1 MLLSKFFEDFL
12 RILSVISV
20 ENKVK
25 AFLLFVLMAAQSAL
39 ELLFILTLTYMAE
52 ALTAPQMLRER
63 LLFRGIFAICPSLEP
78 YADNARYLLLI
89 AGCIVIFVSIMK
101 SAVSWISARST
112 IFLGEKISVDI
123 GKEIMSRFLHNDY
136 SWHLSSES
144 TTTFQRLQWRGQLAN
159 MLIFQL
165 SMYSCLLTMGVL
177 LIGLIHQEP
186 MLTLLVVGTTSLVGF
201 VLYRLIRLRVDK
213 SAVCAAN
220 SAQEETSAILCATKG
235 IREVLIYRQQE
246 VFLHAMTEAAQKGIR
261 ARVFNGVAPTLPT
274 WVLEATGFTVVVAA
288 IAYLTFV
295 VNAGIPEITTALG
308 LLMLTAWR
316 VLPYANRVVG
326 FQVSIRA
333 VRPMVHA
340 VLDLLYLLRAQPR
353 PHLPAPDP
361 NFTFENRISLHQ
373 VCFQYAGSQVDSL
386 HNLTFDIPIGQKIG
400 VIGPSG
406 AGKST
411 LVGVLSGL
419 LYPRCGT
426 ILVDGTP
433 LDPGRA
439 AAFAQLIGYVPQ
451 QPFLFAGTLA
461 ENVAFSSWGRPWD
474 KQRVMEACQRAAV
487 DFITTHPDGINQR
500 IGENGAGLSG
510 GQAQRVSIARAL
522 YCRPKLLIFDEA
534 TSALDQA
541 NENHIQNTIDSL
553 ANEVTCVIIAHRLT
567 TVENCDSIIW
577 VDNGHLVMHDETN
590 IVLEKYK
597 KEQLKV

>member
-1 MLLSKFFEDFL
+1 
-12 RILSVISV
+12 
-20 ENKVK
+20 
-25 AFLLFVLMAAQSAL
+25 
-39 ELLFILTLTYMAE
+39 
-52 ALTAPQMLRER
+52 
-63 LLFRGIFAICPSLEP
+63 
-78 YADNARYLLLI
+78 
-89 AGCIVIFVSIMK
+89 
-101 SAVSWISARST
+101 
-112 IFLGEKISVDI
+112 
-123 GKEIMSRFLHNDY
+123 
-136 SWHLSSES
+136 
-144 TTTFQRLQWRGQLAN
+144 
-159 MLIFQL
+159 
-165 SMYSCLLTMGVL
+165 
-177 LIGLIHQEP
+177 
-186 MLTLLVVGTTSLVGF
+186 
-201 VLYRLIRLRVDK
+201 
-213 SAVCAAN
+213 
-220 SAQEETSAILCATKG
+220 
-235 IREVLIYRQQE
+235 
-246 VFLHAMTEAAQKGIR
+246 
-261 ARVFNGVAPTLPT
+261 
-274 WVLEATGFTVVVAA
+274 
-288 IAYLTFV
+288 
-295 VNAGIPEITTALG
+295 
-308 LLMLTAWR
+308 
-316 VLPYANRVVG
+316 
-326 FQVSIRA
+326 
-333 VRPMVHA
+333 MVHA

-373 VCFQYAGSQVDSL
+373 VCFRYAGSQVDSL

-419 LYPRCGT
+419 LYPRRGT

-487 DFITTHPDGINQR
+487 DFITTHPDGVNQR

-510 GQAQRVSIARAL
+510 GQAQRISIARAL

-577 VDNGHLVMHDETN
+577 VDNGHLVMHDKTN

-597 KEQLKV
+597 KEQLRV